1 MHNSCRIKHLDFIL
15 LFQAAPADFQPSVYA
30 DVIKTIILKRIEEW
44 VTCSKTGLI
53 ASRAPGRRLPNQPQL
68 GKRYAS
74 YKPPLILDSLRDSIK
89 MDMSAYPP
97 FAKEEWGKEKWR

>member
-1 MHNSCRIKHLDFIL
+1 MRNSCRIKHLDFIL
-15 LFQAAPADFQPSVYA
+15 LFHAAPADFQPSGVCGA
-30 DVIKTIILKRIEEW
+30 IETIILKRIEEW
-44 VTCSKTGLI
+44 VTLLENPI